1 MSAVIEMVHRLQA
14 HGIEFRTVG
23 EKLRIG
29 PPLALSPEDI
39 ELLREHKAEVIA
51 YFQQQCLLSCA
62 PCTCPPSLVC
72 LKLFSDGCEKC
83 GSVRCYL
90 CLGCMRA
97 RRIALELNQP
107 GQDMQSE

>member
-1 MSAVIEMVHRLQA
+1 MDVTPLIEQARVSGLTLFQRDGQLVIR
-14 HGIEFRTVG
+14 
-23 EKLRIG
+23 G
-29 PPLALSPEDI
+29 PESLEALALAI
-39 ELLREHKAEVIA
+39 LEHKAEVIA